1 VRDKIRGAVVERTPL
16 SIVVPT
22 KNRPDSL
29 RRLLQSL
36 QRQDYQPCEV
46 IVVDDASDPAVSA
59 LNGVS
64 VIRREVSRGPGPARN
79 DGIAVSHGAIIAGF
93 DDDCEITDWGL
104 LVRAAEI
111 LERNPRCGAV
121 AFTQTDARDRPW
133 GAQVT
138 GSASPCYA
146 PHFFGF
152 GYLLRTYAIRQVG
165 GFVLDYYYEEVEL
178 SLRLWDAGW
187 SIIHDPQLAVVHH
200 HDWRERD
207 WTELS
212 RKILRNTILS
222 AFLRYP
228 AWLVPVV
235 VSQYARNH
243 LQQSRAGLLNQQAVA
258 PDPNARADWAGVGW
272 ALAGAAWK
280 LPYVLRNRRPVRWET
295 IQTWRRLR
303 DRPTPVRT

>member
-1 VRDKIRGAVVERTPL
+1 VAERTLL

-29 RRLLQSL
+29 RRLLKSL

-46 IVVDDASDPAVSA
+46 IVADDASDPAVPG
-59 LNGVS
+59 LDGVS
-64 VIRREVSRGPGPARN
+64 VIRREVSGGCGPARN
-79 DGIAVSHGAIIAGF
+79 DGIAASQGAFIAGF
-93 DDDCEITDWGL
+93 DDDCEITDQSL

-121 AFTQTDARDRPW
+121 AFTQTDATGSPL

-138 GSASPCYA
+138 GSAVPCYA

-152 GYLLRTYAIRQVG
+152 GHLLRAEAIRQVG

-200 HDWRERD
+200 HDWRGRD
-207 WTELS
+207 WTALS
-212 RKILRNTILS
+212 RKILRNAIL
-222 AFLRYP
+222 AALLRYP
-228 AWLVPVV
+228 AWLVPLV

-243 LQQSRAGLLNQQAVA
+243 LQRSRAGLLNQQAVT
-258 PDPNARADWAGVGW
+258 PDRNARADWAGVGR
-272 ALAGAAWK
+272 ALVGAAWR

-295 IQTWRRLR
+295 IQRWRRLR
-303 DRPTPVRT
+303 DRPTPVCT

>member
-1 VRDKIRGAVVERTPL
+1 MAERTLL

-29 RRLLQSL
+29 GRLLESL
-36 QRQDYQPCEV
+36 QRQDYRPYEV
-46 IVVDDASDPAVSA
+46 IVIDDASDAPVSTN

-64 VIRREVSRGPGPARN
+64 VIRREVSGGPGPARN
-79 DGIAVSHGAIIAGF
+79 DGIAASHGAFIASF
-93 DDDCEITDWGL
+93 DDDCEVTDPGL

-111 LERNPRCGAV
+111 LEQHPRCGAV
-121 AFTQTDARDRPW
+121 AFTQTDARGRPW
-133 GAQVT
+133 GGQVT
-138 GSASPCYA
+138 GSAAPCYA

-152 GYLLRTYAIRQVG
+152 GHLLRAEAIRQVG

-187 SIIHDPQLAVVHH
+187 SVIHDPGLAVVHH
-200 HDWRERD
+200 HDWQGRD
-207 WTELS
+207 WTALS
-212 RKILRNTILS
+212 RKILRNTILA

-243 LQQSRAGLLNQQAVA
+243 LQRSRAGLLNPDGVA
-258 PDPNARADWAGVGW
+258 RDPQTRADWAGVAW
-272 ALAGAAWK
+272 ALGGAAQR
-280 LPYVLRNRRPVRWET
+280 LPHVLHNRRPIRWRT
-295 IQTWRRLR
+295 IQHWRRLR
-303 DRPTPVRT
+303 ERPTPL